1 MLGSISSVCETIAT
15 VTGASFAS
23 DEPLEDGNSGPRRL
37 RRAHCGVVTLFRP
50 ARSLEVDAYR
60 LIEPSVPSNIKA
72 ASALE
77 SASDELVALAV
88 LILRRQA
95 SSQSALAREM
105 HSVGFSTARIAALL
119 GTTANTINQS
129 IQKAKRKERAATPAR
144 GISRGR
150 AN

>member
-1 MLGSISSVCETIAT
+1 VA
-15 VTGASFAS
+15 
-23 DEPLEDGNSGPRRL
+23 P
-37 RRAHCGVVTLFRP
+37 FRP
-50 ARSLEVDAYR
+50 ARWLEVNVYR

-72 ASALE
+72 ASGLE

-88 LILRRQA
+88 LVLRRQS

-129 IQKAKRKERAATPAR
+129 IQKAKRKGRAATPVK